1 MFISDLQQPT
11 STTYHMQQ
19 SPPRVS
25 PAAST
30 EAEQP
35 AAHEENPSA
44 MEDTPGTAAARRPS
58 AAEPA
63 PSATSDAVTAPE
75 RMRFGRGVFV
85 TNGATQQIGIV
96 VRDCV
101 RHVVGSQKMLFVGVL
116 NAAATDCE
124 VQMWRHTERVAT
136 VVVGNPRHRDCMQD
150 WLDDFNEHTYDIVVL
165 EEDDAGVQRMPRK
178 RKRFDAAQEELLAKR
193 AERDAFLD

>member
-1 MFISDLQQPT
+1 
-11 STTYHMQQ
+11 
-19 SPPRVS
+19 
-25 PAAST
+25 
-30 EAEQP
+30 
-35 AAHEENPSA
+35 
-44 MEDTPGTAAARRPS
+44 
-58 AAEPA
+58 
-63 PSATSDAVTAPE
+63 
-75 RMRFGRGVFV
+75 
-85 TNGATQQIGIV
+85 
-96 VRDCV
+96 
-101 RHVVGSQKMLFVGVL
+101 MLFVGVL